1 MKKYKVTL
9 YFHSNATVE
18 VNALNEQDAL
28 DKVREMDLTEQI
40 DNGLL
45 EEGNDVEE
53 IEGNS

>member
-1 MKKYKVTL
+1 MKKYRVTL

-53 IEGNS
+53 IEENS